1 MRLIKIRAGIRTLH
15 REFRLPAAALALL
28 ALPAAG
34 RAVTCTTQ
42 GSMAPADR
50 NALAIAGERF
60 STAIAQQDDSTL
72 QSALLPTVAQQW
84 PGIQNAADAGSSLLK
99 GGRIQLRDLYIL
111 DATSLAEP
119 TDTQF
124 FCSSASGALTVT
136 FSMHAL
142 PPGRYAIVLADA
154 VGAPLAGQIG
164 LVLGWDASA
173 WKLGGLFVRPGMLDG
188 HDGVYY
194 WQRAREAAHSNEPW
208 AAYYAYEAARSLL
221 IPIDFISSP
230 NLDKLNQEQS
240 QIADA
245 PKFPY
250 TVQSGDRTFTIDSVR
265 FDDSIGQPDL
275 GVVYQSTGV
284 TDPAAQR
291 TEAIAVLSAFLR
303 AQPILRSSF
312 HGLWAYSSSNGKVAA
327 VLELPMSQIP

>member
-1 MRLIKIRAGIRTLH
+1 MRPIKIRSLLH
-15 REFRLPAAALALL
+15 EFRAPLAALALL
-28 ALPAAG
+28 AMPAAG

-42 GSMAPADR
+42 GSMAPTDR
-50 NALAIAGERF
+50 DALAIAGQNL
-60 STAIAQQDDSTL
+60 STAIAQQNDSTL
-72 QSALLPTVAQQW
+72 QSALLPAVAQQW
-84 PGIQNAADAGSSLLK
+84 PSIQNAADSGAPLLK
-99 GGRIQLRDLYIL
+99 GGEIKLRDLYVL
-111 DATSLAEP
+111 DATSLTAP

-124 FCSSASGALTVT
+124 FCSSASGSLTVT
-136 FSMHAL
+136 FSMHSL
-142 PPGRYAIVLADA
+142 PPGKYAIVLADA

-164 LVLGWDASA
+164 LVLGWDANA

-194 WQRAREAAHSNEPW
+194 WQRAREAARSNAPW
-208 AAYYAYEAARSLL
+208 GAYYAYEAARSLL
-221 IPIDFISSP
+221 IPIDFVSTP

-240 QIADA
+240 QIANA

-250 TVQSGDRTFTIDSVR
+250 NVQSGDRTFTIDSVH
-265 FDDSIGQPDL
+265 FDDSIGKADL

-291 TEAIAVLSAFLR
+291 TEAIAALSAFLK
-303 AQPILRSSF
+303 AQPVLRSSF
-312 HGLWAYSSSNGKVAA
+312 HGLWAYSSNNGKVSA